1 MDLLSYLRFLAALG
15 LVLGLI
21 GLIAWA
27 VRRFGL
33 AGRLPAARGKSRR
46 LRMVEITAIDPKRR
60 LVLVER
66 DRTQHLLLL
75 GPGGDLVIE
84 RDIAAPPPPEKAGRT
99 AEPPASAGRA
109 SS

>member
-1 MDLLSYLRFLAALG
+1 MDLLSYLRFVAALA

-21 GLIAWA
+21 GLAAWA

-33 AGRLPAARGKSRR
+33 AGKLPAARGKSRR
-46 LRMVEITAIDPKRR
+46 LRVVEISAIDPKRR

-75 GPGGDLVIE
+75 APGGDLVIE
-84 RDIAAPPPPEKAGRT
+84 RDIAAPPRPEP
-99 AEPPASAGRA
+99 AEPPELPAPGEEVAS
-109 SS
+109 

>member
-1 MDLLSYLRFLAALG
+1 MDLLSYLRFLAALA

-21 GLIAWA
+21 GLAAWA

-33 AGRLPAARGKSRR
+33 AGKLPATRGKSRR
-46 LRMVEITAIDPKRR
+46 LRVIEISAVDPKRR

-75 GPGGDLVIE
+75 APGGDLVIE
-84 RDIAAPPPPEKAGRT
+84 RDIAAPPPTEPAELPAAGDE
-99 AEPPASAGRA
+99 AAS
-109 SS
+109 